1 MGKLKS
7 VLLIIV
13 LFLISC
19 YSSGFANSETKI
31 KSFRNRYNK
40 TFIIRY
46 FDLDQLNQVLKIK
59 NIPVPFQDE
68 ELTAN
73 AGEDINAC
81 KGTIITL
88 DGNGSK
94 DPEGQTFTFRWF
106 FYEKPIGSQ
115 AFLRSSDTSNP
126 YFIPDKTGEY
136 YITLV
141 ITSIDGRT
149 DSDTVCISVQDCS
162 VYPVAVIDYEE
173 YHCKIPVKVEL
184 DGSNSFVKGDDEI
197 IFYNWI
203 LLDKP
208 ESSESRLLS
217 ENLDNNSIV
226 IDIEGIY
233 KISLTVESSLGY
245 TSEPAI
251 AFIQASPGIPPKV
264 NSSINRYNINSYSM
278 SKVALYGQFTL
289 FNRDECFLKPVQFE
303 VHRSINGGEYQLYKT
318 LRENDFTNTDNTSY
332 YYFIDKYYELTDDLS
347 YVLLGYDINNNI
359 IIENELISKG
369 KFQ

>member
-7 VLLIIV
+7 VSLVIV

-31 KSFRNRYNK
+31 KSFRNRNNK

-59 NIPVPFQDE
+59 NIPVPFQNE

-81 KGTIITL
+81 KGTKITL

-106 FYEKPIGSQ
+106 FYEKPSGSQ
-115 AFLRSSDTSNP
+115 AFLRSPDTANP
-126 YFIPDKTGEY
+126 FFYLDSVGEY

-141 ITSIDGRT
+141 ITATDGRT
-149 DSDTVCISVQDCS
+149 DSDTVCISVQDCN

-184 DGSNSFVKGDDEI
+184 DGSNSFVQGDDEI

-203 LLDKP
+203 LLNKP
-208 ESSESRLLS
+208 ENSESSLLS
-217 ENLDNNSIV
+217 ENLDNNSII
-226 IDIEGIY
+226 IDVEGIY

-303 VHRSINGGEYQLYKT
+303 IHRSINEGEYQLFKT

-332 YYFIDKYYELTDDLS
+332 YFFVDKYYEISDDLS

-359 IIENELISKG
+359 IIENELISNG
-369 KFQ
+369 KVQ